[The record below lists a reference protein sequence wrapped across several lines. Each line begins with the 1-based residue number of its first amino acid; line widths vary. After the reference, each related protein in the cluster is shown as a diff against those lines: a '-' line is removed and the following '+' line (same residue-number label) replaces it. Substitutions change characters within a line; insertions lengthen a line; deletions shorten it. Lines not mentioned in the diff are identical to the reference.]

1 MVIFVLN
8 FIGETADAIE
18 QGDWSTII
26 GLIVILGVLGFI
38 AVHAREQ
45 VQGLRQA
52 YRTRFQQAGEKVGLK
67 DAILFSLTWS
77 REIYDSIPADRK
89 PLVRTA
95 FLMIAIG
102 MGLLT
107 IELGFTHLLTILIAG
122 LLILAAI
129 NLLIWIVTEERGQ
142 MDILRFEVE
151 TARRMQLSLM
161 PSGNP
166 KLDGFDIAGMCMPA
180 NTVGGDHFDYARLG
194 GTESLLGVAVVD
206 VAGKG
211 MDAAMTAVF
220 TSGALANEVQHETD
234 PATIMNRLNMT
245 VFSRNNKKKFV
256 SFLLGALNAANR
268 TFTYVNAGQS
278 RPLLYRDSRVEALV
292 APGPRFPLG
301 VVPDTKYQSDSL
313 ELTPGDA
320 LLLFTDGLVE
330 AMNKEGEPLGQ
341 ERLQTLFQETIEE
354 ERDSE
359 AVLRGLVRR
368 VELFTGSAP
377 QHDDLTAVVIKVL

>member
-1 MVIFVLN
+1 MVIFILN

-52 YRTRFQQAGEKVGLK
+52 YRARFQQAGEKVGLR

-77 REIYDSIPADRK
+77 REIYDNIPADRK

-161 PSGNP
+161 PSANP
-166 KLDGFDIAGMCMPA
+166 ELDGFDIAGMCRPA

-194 GTESLLGVAVVD
+194 GREALLGIAVVD

-220 TSGALANEVQHETD
+220 TSGALANEVQRETD
-234 PATIMNRLNMT
+234 PAVIMNRLNMT

-256 SFLLGALNAANR
+256 SFLLGALDATNR

-278 RPLLYRDSRVEALV
+278 RPLLYHDSHVETLI

-301 VVPDTKYQSDSL
+301 VVPDTKYRNDTLALGS
-313 ELTPGDA
+313 GDA

-330 AMNKEGEPLGQ
+330 AMNSSGEPLGQ
-341 ERLQTLFQETIEE
+341 ERLQALFQRAVEE
-354 ERDSE
+354 EPGSE
-359 AVLRGLVRR
+359 PVLRGLVRH
-368 VELFTGSAP
+368 VELFTGNAP

>member
-1 MVIFVLN
+1 MIIFVLN

-26 GLIVILGVLGFI
+26 GLIVIVAVLVFI
-38 AVHAREQ
+38 AKHAREQ
-45 VQGLRQA
+45 VQGLRDA
-52 YRTRFQQAGEKVGLK
+52 YRHRFQQAGDKVGVR
-67 DAILFSLTWS
+67 DALLFSLTWS
-77 REIYDSIPADRK
+77 REIYDNIPADRK

-107 IELGFTHLLTILIAG
+107 VELGFTHLLTILIAG

-142 MDILRFEVE
+142 KDILRFEVE

-161 PSGNP
+161 PSANP
-166 KLDGFDIAGMCMPA
+166 ELDGFDVAGMCRPA

-194 GTESLLGVAVVD
+194 GKESLLGIAVVD

-220 TSGALANEVQHETD
+220 TSGALANEVRHETD
-234 PATIMNRLNMT
+234 PATIMSRLNMT
-245 VFSRNNKKKFV
+245 VFSRNNKQKFV
-256 SFLLGALNAANR
+256 SFLLGALDAANR

-278 RPLLYRDSRVEALV
+278 RPLLYHDSRVVALM
-292 APGPRFPLG
+292 AQGPRFPLG
-301 VVPDTKYQSDSL
+301 VVPDTKYENDTLSL
-313 ELTPGDA
+313 ATGDA

-330 AMNKEGEPLGQ
+330 AMDRDGEPLGQ
-341 ERLQTLFQETIEE
+341 ERLQTLFQQAIEE
-354 ERDSE
+354 APDSE
-359 AVLRGLVRR
+359 AVLRALIRR
-368 VELFTGSAP
+368 IELFTGSAP
-377 QHDDLTAVVIKVL
+377 QHDDLTAVVIRVL